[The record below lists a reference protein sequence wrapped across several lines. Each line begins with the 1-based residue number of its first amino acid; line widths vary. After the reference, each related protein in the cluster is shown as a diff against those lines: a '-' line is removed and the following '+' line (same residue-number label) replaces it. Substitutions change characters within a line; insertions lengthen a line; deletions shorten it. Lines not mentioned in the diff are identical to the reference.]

1 MPCSC
6 FVLWDLIGFSAILDF
21 HSYSPPTLCLSLCA
35 SLSLCINFVCKRSC
49 WRILGVHSLSASS
62 ICSCSLC
69 VLKLKTTSD
78 LQHTYT
84 IWMCICISYHAFI
97 SCFIMPYLCVSSP
110 YDMQIFA
117 ELQSH
122 ICKIQGL
129 PSANKRQPKGTWRGE
144 CVCEGSTKNNG
155 RKIADIKI
163 IKQQG
168 VKSVKQLP
176 QCKFYDPAMQW
187 KRKWAKAEQIR
198 PQAH

>member
-21 HSYSPPTLCLSLCA
+21 HSYSPTLSLCLCLSLFVC
-35 SLSLCINFVCKRSC
+35 LSLCINFVCKRSC
-49 WRILGVHSLSASS
+49 WRILGVHSLSAFS

-69 VLKLKTTSD
+69 VLKFKTTSD
-78 LQHTYT
+78 LQLTC
-84 IWMCICISYHAFI
+84 MCIYHIMLSYHAL
-97 SCFIMPYLCVSSP
+97 SCHTCAYLRPTSCR
-110 YDMQIFA
+110 F
-117 ELQSH
+117 LRN
-122 ICKIQGL
+122 CKVIYVKFKSCRAQTKDNRQGL
-129 PSANKRQPKGTWRGE
+129 WGGESVCACKG
-144 CVCEGSTKNNG
+144 CTK
-155 RKIADIKI
+155 KVDIKI

-168 VKSVKQLP
+168 VKSVKQFP